1 MKRNVAKTA
10 HAKGLALLLAAGMLV
25 SQMSGVSADAK
36 AKKPKLS
43 RTKVSVTVGKTKR
56 VTVKN
61 AKKVTWK
68 VTKKAAQIVKLTK
81 KSKKGATIK
90 GLKKGTA
97 KISVQMKNG
106 KKKVKKTIAVKVSS
120 AKKVVVTAEPAKT
133 TNKPTNG
140 PTNGPTKEPVKEP
153 TATPTA
159 TSTTEPLAT
168 PTATPTEEPPAEPT
182 ATPTATSTTEPSAE
196 PTATSTPMPLPDLG
210 ENDVK
215 IDLTKENEY
224 GQNSVLE
231 DTITYY
237 EGNGVSYTS
246 TGQASGGG
254 VAYWTNADK
263 SGIDL
268 SKYKSI
274 RIVASSD
281 AANTP
286 VVCELLKSNPANIW
300 GGGIDVFD
308 GFSEYNAIT
317 EAGKAQVFEFQISD
331 ALAAALAE
339 GTLAYGIRL
348 KYNAYHTDG
357 DDLPNRNFNIYSII
371 LMGKDDVPEPTVAP
385 SEPSAEPTAT
395 PTATSTTEPSA
406 TPAATPTEEPSAT
419 PAATPTEEPS
429 ATPTATSTT
438 EPSATPAATPT
449 EEPSATPAATPTEEP
464 SATPAATPTEEPS
477 ATPAATP
484 TEEPSAEPTAT
495 PTATPTEEPAS
506 DLVLEGDDLGAGASY
521 TYVPN
526 GFALYA
532 SMGIFEIDKS
542 KLSKEGTTISIK
554 YTAME
559 GDTDVKDTQRFNI
572 GLKTGVKWDSPA
584 IKDYYGKTGGEV
596 NLTLTAD
603 DMKKIGA
610 DDKVYVHVGT
620 GTAGFKGT
628 FTYLSVTA
636 GEDSLVSELPKA
648 VSYVES
654 GLAQWAPT
662 AKVMLPSDIDF
673 NQYSKCQIEFTAS
686 DPTFEFHGIVG
697 HKVNGKEVTDPKYGV
712 TSEGYFEVNL
722 SNVKQKEGTEPFVV
736 INAGKAGY
744 TGSVTITKIT
754 FVK

>member
-1 MKRNVAKTA
+1 MKRNVAKTS

-68 VTKKAAQIVKLTK
+68 VTKKAAKIVKLTK

-106 KKKVKKTIAVKVSS
+106 KKKVKKTITVKVSS
-120 AKKVVVTAEPAKT
+120 AKKVVVTAQPAKT
-133 TNKPTNG
+133 TNKPTNKPTNG

-153 TATPTA
+153 TATPTT
-159 TSTTEPLAT
+159 TSTTEPSAT
-168 PTATPTEEPPAEPT
+168 PTATPTEEP
-182 ATPTATSTTEPSAE
+182 SAE
-196 PTATSTPMPLPDLG
+196 PTLTPTPMPLPDLG

-246 TGQASGGG
+246 TGEFSGGG

-281 AANTP
+281 AADTP
-286 VVCELLKSNPANIW
+286 VVCELLKSNPANVW

-308 GFSEYNAIT
+308 GYSEYSAIT

-371 LMGKDDVPEPTVAP
+371 LMGKDDVPEPTPGVA
-385 SEPSAEPTAT
+385 SGSAAVVVTAT
-395 PTATSTTEPSA
+395 GSAAGLDLEEGDTLDLNASVSTTGCAVTGDIVWTSSNEEVATVSASGASATVTAVGEGTATIKATITTD
-406 TPAATPTEEPSAT
+406 TGIVTYGKYIVKVV
-419 PAATPTEEPS
+419 
-429 ATPTATSTT
+429 
-438 EPSATPAATPT
+438 
-449 EEPSATPAATPTEEP
+449 
-464 SATPAATPTEEPS
+464 
-477 ATPAATP
+477 
-484 TEEPSAEPTAT
+484 
-495 PTATPTEEPAS
+495 AS

-572 GLKTGVKWDSPA
+572 GLKTGDKWNSPA

-636 GEDSLVSELPKA
+636 GDDSLVSELPKA

-686 DPTFEFHGIVG
+686 DPAFEFHGIVG
-697 HKVNGKEVTDPKYGV
+697 HKVNGVDVTDPKYGV

-722 SNVKQKEGTEPFVV
+722 SNIKQKEGTEPFVV

-744 TGSVTITKIT
+744 AGSVTITKIT

>member
-1 MKRNVAKTA
+1 MKRNVAKTS

-68 VTKKAAQIVKLTK
+68 VTKKAAKIVKLTK

-106 KKKVKKTIAVKVSS
+106 KKKVKKTITVKVSS
-120 AKKVVVTAEPAKT
+120 AKKVVVTAQPAKT
-133 TNKPTNG
+133 TNKPTNKPTNG

-159 TSTTEPLAT
+159 TSTTEPSAT
-168 PTATPTEEPPAEPT
+168 PTATPTEEP
-182 ATPTATSTTEPSAE
+182 SAE
-196 PTATSTPMPLPDLG
+196 PTLTPTPMPLPDLG

-246 TGQASGGG
+246 TGESSGGG

-286 VVCELLKSNPANIW
+286 VVCELLKSNPANVW

-308 GFSEYNAIT
+308 GYSEYSAIT

-385 SEPSAEPTAT
+385 SEPEEPTPT
-395 PTATSTTEPSA
+395 PGVASGSAAVVVTATGSAAGLNLEEGDTLELNASVSTTGCAVTGDTVWTSSNEEVATVSASGASA
-406 TPAATPTEEPSAT
+406 TVTAVGEG
-419 PAATPTEEPS
+419 
-429 ATPTATSTT
+429 TATIKATITT
-438 EPSATPAATPT
+438 NTGIVTYGEYIV
-449 EEPSATPAATPTEEP
+449 EVV
-464 SATPAATPTEEPS
+464 
-477 ATPAATP
+477 
-484 TEEPSAEPTAT
+484 
-495 PTATPTEEPAS
+495 AS

-542 KLSKEGTTISIK
+542 KLSEGTTISKK

-559 GDTDVKDTQRFNI
+559 GDNDVKDTQGFNI
-572 GLKTGVKWDSPA
+572 GLKTGDKYNSPA
-584 IKDYYGKTGGEV
+584 IHDYWVRTGGEAK
-596 NLTLTAD
+596 LTLTAD

-620 GTAGFKGT
+620 ATAGFKGT

-654 GLAQWAPT
+654 GMAQWAPT

-673 NQYSKCQIEFTAS
+673 SQYSKCQIEFTAS
-686 DPTFEFHGIVG
+686 DPTFDFHGIVG
-697 HKVNGKEVTDPKYGV
+697 HKVNGADVTDPKYGV

-722 SNVKQKEGTEPFVV
+722 SKVKQEAGTEPFVV
-736 INAGKAGY
+736 INTGKPGY

>member
-1 MKRNVAKTA
+1 MKRNVAKTS

-68 VTKKAAQIVKLTK
+68 VTKKAAKIVKLTK

-106 KKKVKKTIAVKVSS
+106 KKKVKKTITVKVSS
-120 AKKVVVTAEPAKT
+120 AKKVVVTAQPAKT
-133 TNKPTNG
+133 TNKPTNKPTNG

-153 TATPTA
+153 TATPTT
-159 TSTTEPLAT
+159 TSTTEPSAT
-168 PTATPTEEPPAEPT
+168 PTATPTEEP
-182 ATPTATSTTEPSAE
+182 SAE
-196 PTATSTPMPLPDLG
+196 PTLTPTPMPLPDLG

-246 TGQASGGG
+246 TGEFSGGG

-281 AANTP
+281 AADTP
-286 VVCELLKSNPANIW
+286 VVCELLKSNPANVW

-308 GFSEYNAIT
+308 GYSEYSAIT

-371 LMGKDDVPEPTVAP
+371 LMA
-385 SEPSAEPTAT
+385 
-395 PTATSTTEPSA
+395 
-406 TPAATPTEEPSAT
+406 
-419 PAATPTEEPS
+419 
-429 ATPTATSTT
+429 
-438 EPSATPAATPT
+438 
-449 EEPSATPAATPTEEP
+449 
-464 SATPAATPTEEPS
+464 
-477 ATPAATP
+477 
-484 TEEPSAEPTAT
+484 
-495 PTATPTEEPAS
+495 
-506 DLVLEGDDLGAGASY
+506 
-521 TYVPN
+521 N
-526 GFALYA
+526 
-532 SMGIFEIDKS
+532 M
-542 KLSKEGTTISIK
+542 
-554 YTAME
+554 
-559 GDTDVKDTQRFNI
+559 
-572 GLKTGVKWDSPA
+572 
-584 IKDYYGKTGGEV
+584 
-596 NLTLTAD
+596 
-603 DMKKIGA
+603 
-610 DDKVYVHVGT
+610 
-620 GTAGFKGT
+620 
-628 FTYLSVTA
+628 
-636 GEDSLVSELPKA
+636 
-648 VSYVES
+648 
-654 GLAQWAPT
+654 
-662 AKVMLPSDIDF
+662 MLR
-673 NQYSKCQIEFTAS
+673 
-686 DPTFEFHGIVG
+686 
-697 HKVNGKEVTDPKYGV
+697 
-712 TSEGYFEVNL
+712 
-722 SNVKQKEGTEPFVV
+722 
-736 INAGKAGY
+736 
-744 TGSVTITKIT
+744 
-754 FVK
+754 

>member
-1 MKRNVAKTA
+1 MRKNVFR
-10 HAKGLALLLAAGMLV
+10 AKGLTLLLTAALLV
-25 SQMSGVSADAK
+25 PQMSGVSADAK

-43 RTKVSVTVGKTKR
+43 RTKVSVTVGKTKK

-68 VTKKAAQIVKLTK
+68 VTKKAAKIVKLTK

-106 KKKVKKTIAVKVSS
+106 KKKVKKTITVKVSS

-140 PTNGPTKEPVKEP
+140 STNGPTKEPVKEP
-153 TATPTA
+153 T
-159 TSTTEPLAT
+159 TTEPSVTPTAT
-168 PTATPTEEPPAEPT
+168 PTATPTEEPSAEPT
-182 ATPTATSTTEPSAE
+182 ATP
-196 PTATSTPMPLPDLG
+196 TPMPLPDLG
-210 ENDVK
+210 KNDVK
-215 IDLTKENEY
+215 VDLTKENEY

-281 AANTP
+281 TANTP
-286 VVCELLKSNPANIW
+286 VVCELLKSNPANVW

-308 GFSEYNAIT
+308 GYSEYSAIT

-331 ALAAALAE
+331 DLAAALAE

-357 DDLPNRNFNIYSII
+357 EDLPNCNFNIYSII
-371 LMGKDDVPEPTVAP
+371 LMGKDDVPEPT
-385 SEPSAEPTAT
+385 AT
-395 PTATSTTEPSA
+395 PTAEPTPTPGVASGSAAVVVTATGSAAGLDLEEGDTLDLNASVSTTGCAVTGDIAWTSSNEEVATVSASGTSA
-406 TPAATPTEEPSAT
+406 TVTAVGEG
-419 PAATPTEEPS
+419 
-429 ATPTATSTT
+429 TATIKATITT
-438 EPSATPAATPT
+438 DTGIVTYGKYDVT
-449 EEPSATPAATPTEEP
+449 VV
-464 SATPAATPTEEPS
+464 
-477 ATPAATP
+477 
-484 TEEPSAEPTAT
+484 
-495 PTATPTEEPAS
+495 AS

-526 GFALYA
+526 GFAAYS

-542 KLSKEGTTISIK
+542 KLSEGTTISIK

-559 GDTDVKDTQRFNI
+559 GDTDVKDTQGFNI
-572 GLKTGVKWDSPA
+572 GLKTGDKWNSPT
-584 IKDYYGKTGGEV
+584 INNYWGKTGGEA

-620 GTAGFKGT
+620 ATAGFKGT

-636 GEDSLVSELPKA
+636 GEDSLVSELPQA

-686 DPTFEFHGIVG
+686 DPAFEFHGIVG
-697 HKVNGKEVTDPKYGV
+697 HKVNGKDVTDPQYGV
-712 TSEGYFEVNL
+712 TSEGHFDVNL
-722 SNVKQKEGTEPFVV
+722 SKVKQEKGTEPFVV
-736 INAGKAGY
+736 INAGKKGY

>member
-1 MKRNVAKTA
+1 MITKAGKVMTKKFLFISSFFYLAAAALPMTEARAADPDTDPVNITCPGGSCDNQTIDNNGEMTVNAEGVAKENTIGDTGKMTVNDGGIAQKTTVNSGGSVQINEGGSAIETTINGGLMNVAETGTA
-10 HAKGLALLLAAGMLV
+10 EGVTIDSGALLSGGYV
-25 SQMSGVSADAK
+25 SEAVVNSG
-36 AKKPKLS
+36 
-43 RTKVSVTVGKTKR
+43 
-56 VTVKN
+56 
-61 AKKVTWK
+61 
-68 VTKKAAQIVKLTK
+68 
-81 KSKKGATIK
+81 GATIDSNSYK
-90 GLKKGTA
+90 GFEVYGNGVSDDATVNTGGYMLIRDGGTA
-97 KISVQMKNG
+97 NG
-106 KKKVKKTIAVKVSS
+106 TVIA
-120 AKKVVVTAEPAKT
+120 
-133 TNKPTNG
+133 
-140 PTNGPTKEPVKEP
+140 
-153 TATPTA
+153 
-159 TSTTEPLAT
+159 
-168 PTATPTEEPPAEPT
+168 
-182 ATPTATSTTEPSAE
+182 
-196 PTATSTPMPLPDLG
+196 PMPLPDLG
-210 ENDVK
+210 KNDVK
-215 IDLTKENEY
+215 VDLTKENEY

-246 TGQASGGG
+246 TGEFSGGG

-281 AANTP
+281 TANTP
-286 VVCELLKSNPANIW
+286 VVCELLKSNPANVW

-308 GFSEYNAIT
+308 GYSEYNAIT

-331 ALAAALAE
+331 DLAADLAE

-357 DDLPNRNFNIYSII
+357 DDLPNCNFNIYSII
-371 LMGKDDVPEPTVAP
+371 LMGKDDVPEPT
-385 SEPSAEPTAT
+385 
-395 PTATSTTEPSA
+395 
-406 TPAATPTEEPSAT
+406 ATPTEEPTPTPGVASGSAAVVVTATGSAAGLDLEEGDTLDLNASVSTTGCAVTGDIVWTSSNEEVATVSASGASAT
-419 PAATPTEEPS
+419 VTAVGEG
-429 ATPTATSTT
+429 TATIKATITT
-438 EPSATPAATPT
+438 DTGIVTYDKYDVT
-449 EEPSATPAATPTEEP
+449 VV
-464 SATPAATPTEEPS
+464 
-477 ATPAATP
+477 
-484 TEEPSAEPTAT
+484 
-495 PTATPTEEPAS
+495 AS

-572 GLKTGVKWDSPA
+572 GLKTGDKWNSPA

-673 NQYSKCQIEFTAS
+673 KQYSKCQIEFTAS

-697 HKVNGKEVTDPKYGV
+697 HKVNGKDVTDPKYGV

-722 SNVKQKEGTEPFVV
+722 SNVKKEEGTEPFVV

-744 TGSVTITKIT
+744 AGSVTITKIT

>member
-1 MKRNVAKTA
+1 MKRNVAKTS

-68 VTKKAAQIVKLTK
+68 VTKKAAKIVKLTK

-106 KKKVKKTIAVKVSS
+106 KKKVKKTITVKVSS
-120 AKKVVVTAEPAKT
+120 AKKVVVTAQPAKT
-133 TNKPTNG
+133 TNKPTNKPTNG

-153 TATPTA
+153 TATPTT
-159 TSTTEPLAT
+159 TSTTEPSAT
-168 PTATPTEEPPAEPT
+168 PTATPTEEP
-182 ATPTATSTTEPSAE
+182 SAE
-196 PTATSTPMPLPDLG
+196 PTLTPTPMPLPDLG

-224 GQNSVLE
+224 DQNSVLE

-246 TGQASGGG
+246 TGEFSGGG

-281 AANTP
+281 AADTP
-286 VVCELLKSNPANIW
+286 VVCELLKSNPANVW

-308 GFSEYNAIT
+308 GYSEYSAIT

-385 SEPSAEPTAT
+385 SEPEEPTPT
-395 PTATSTTEPSA
+395 PGVASGSAAVVVTATGSAAGLDLEEGDTLDLNASVSTTGCAVTGDIVWTSSNEEVATVSASGASA
-406 TPAATPTEEPSAT
+406 TVTAVGEG
-419 PAATPTEEPS
+419 
-429 ATPTATSTT
+429 TATIKATITT
-438 EPSATPAATPT
+438 DTGIVTYGKYIVKVV
-449 EEPSATPAATPTEEP
+449 
-464 SATPAATPTEEPS
+464 
-477 ATPAATP
+477 
-484 TEEPSAEPTAT
+484 
-495 PTATPTEEPAS
+495 AS

-521 TYVPN
+521 TYVAN

-572 GLKTGVKWDSPA
+572 GLKTGDKWNSPA

-636 GEDSLVSELPKA
+636 GDDSLVSELPKA

-686 DPTFEFHGIVG
+686 DPAFEFHGIVG
-697 HKVNGKEVTDPKYGV
+697 HKVNGVDVTDPKYGV

-744 TGSVTITKIT
+744 AGSVTITKIT

>member
-1 MKRNVAKTA
+1 MRKNVFR
-10 HAKGLALLLAAGMLV
+10 AKGLTLLLTAALLV
-25 SQMSGVSADAK
+25 PQMSGVSADAK

-43 RTKVSVTVGKTKR
+43 RTKVSVTVGKTKK

-68 VTKKAAQIVKLTK
+68 VTKKAAKIVKLTK

-106 KKKVKKTIAVKVSS
+106 KKKVKKTITVKVSS

-140 PTNGPTKEPVKEP
+140 STNGPTKEPVKEP

-159 TSTTEPLAT
+159 TSTTEPSAT

-182 ATPTATSTTEPSAE
+182 ATPT
-196 PTATSTPMPLPDLG
+196 PMPLPDLG
-210 ENDVK
+210 KNDVK
-215 IDLTKENEY
+215 VDLTKENEY

-281 AANTP
+281 TANTP
-286 VVCELLKSNPANIW
+286 VVCELLKSNPANVW

-308 GFSEYNAIT
+308 GYSEYNAIT

-331 ALAAALAE
+331 DLAAALAE

-357 DDLPNRNFNIYSII
+357 DDLPNCNFNIYSII
-371 LMGKDDVPEPTVAP
+371 LMGKDDVPEPT
-385 SEPSAEPTAT
+385 
-395 PTATSTTEPSA
+395 
-406 TPAATPTEEPSAT
+406 ATPTEEPTPTPGVASGSAAVVVTATGSAAGLDLEEGDTLDLNASVSTTGCAVTGDIAWTSSNEEVATVSASGTSAT
-419 PAATPTEEPS
+419 VTAVGEG
-429 ATPTATSTT
+429 TATIKATITT
-438 EPSATPAATPT
+438 DTGIVTYGKYIVKVV
-449 EEPSATPAATPTEEP
+449 
-464 SATPAATPTEEPS
+464 
-477 ATPAATP
+477 
-484 TEEPSAEPTAT
+484 
-495 PTATPTEEPAS
+495 AS

-526 GFALYA
+526 GFAQYA

-542 KLSKEGTTISIK
+542 KLSEGTTISIK

-559 GDTDVKDTQRFNI
+559 GDNDVKDTQGFNI
-572 GLKTGVKWDSPA
+572 GLKTGDKYNSPT
-584 IKDYYGKTGGEV
+584 INNYWVRTGGEAK
-596 NLTLTAD
+596 LTLTAD

-620 GTAGFKGT
+620 ATAGFKGT

-654 GLAQWAPT
+654 GMAQWAPT

-673 NQYSKCQIEFTAS
+673 KQYSKCQIEFTAS
-686 DPTFEFHGIVG
+686 DPTFDFHGIVG
-697 HKVNGKEVTDPKYGV
+697 HKVNGADVTDPKYGV

-722 SNVKQKEGTEPFVV
+722 SKVKQEAGTEPFVV
-736 INAGKAGY
+736 INTGKPGY

>member
-1 MKRNVAKTA
+1 MKRNVAKTS

-68 VTKKAAQIVKLTK
+68 VTKKAAKIVKLTK

-106 KKKVKKTIAVKVSS
+106 KKKVKKTITVKVSS
-120 AKKVVVTAEPAKT
+120 AKKVVVTAQPAKT
-133 TNKPTNG
+133 TNKPTNKPTNG

-153 TATPTA
+153 TATPT
-159 TSTTEPLAT
+159 T
-168 PTATPTEEPPAEPT
+168 
-182 ATPTATSTTEPSAE
+182 TSTTEPSAE
-196 PTATSTPMPLPDLG
+196 PTLTPTPMPLPDLG

-246 TGQASGGG
+246 TGEFSGGG

-281 AANTP
+281 AADTP
-286 VVCELLKSNPANIW
+286 VVCELLKSNPANVW

-308 GFSEYNAIT
+308 GYSECSAIT

-371 LMGKDDVPEPTVAP
+371 LMGKDDVPEPTPGVA
-385 SEPSAEPTAT
+385 SGSAAVVVTAT
-395 PTATSTTEPSA
+395 GSAAGLDLEEGDTLDLNASVSTTGCAVTGDIVWTSSNEEVATVSASGASATVTAVGEGTATIKATITTD
-406 TPAATPTEEPSAT
+406 TGIVTYGKYIVKVV
-419 PAATPTEEPS
+419 
-429 ATPTATSTT
+429 
-438 EPSATPAATPT
+438 
-449 EEPSATPAATPTEEP
+449 
-464 SATPAATPTEEPS
+464 
-477 ATPAATP
+477 
-484 TEEPSAEPTAT
+484 
-495 PTATPTEEPAS
+495 AS

-572 GLKTGVKWDSPA
+572 GLKTGDKWNSPA

-636 GEDSLVSELPKA
+636 GDDSLVSELPKA

-686 DPTFEFHGIVG
+686 DPAFEFHGIVG
-697 HKVNGKEVTDPKYGV
+697 HKVNGVDVTDPKYGV

-744 TGSVTITKIT
+744 AGSVTITKIT

>member
-1 MKRNVAKTA
+1 MRKNVFR
-10 HAKGLALLLAAGMLV
+10 AKGLALLLTAALLV
-25 SQMSGVSADAK
+25 PQMSGVSADAK

-43 RTKVSVTVGKTKR
+43 RTKVSVTVGKTKK

-68 VTKKAAQIVKLTK
+68 VTKKAAKIVKLTK

-106 KKKVKKTIAVKVSS
+106 KKKVKKTLTVKVSS

-159 TSTTEPLAT
+159 TSTTEPSVT
-168 PTATPTEEPPAEPT
+168 PTATPTEEPTPTPGVASGSAAVVVT
-182 ATPTATSTTEPSAE
+182 ATGSAAGLDLEEGDTLDLNASVSTTGCAVTGDIVWTSSNEEVATVSASGTSATVTAVGEGTATIKA
-196 PTATSTPMPLPDLG
+196 
-210 ENDVK
+210 
-215 IDLTKENEY
+215 
-224 GQNSVLE
+224 
-231 DTITYY
+231 TIT
-237 EGNGVSYTS
+237 TD
-246 TGQASGGG
+246 TGIVTYG
-254 VAYWTNADK
+254 
-263 SGIDL
+263 
-268 SKYKSI
+268 KYD
-274 RIVASSD
+274 V
-281 AANTP
+281 T
-286 VVCELLKSNPANIW
+286 VV
-300 GGGIDVFD
+300 
-308 GFSEYNAIT
+308 
-317 EAGKAQVFEFQISD
+317 
-331 ALAAALAE
+331 
-339 GTLAYGIRL
+339 
-348 KYNAYHTDG
+348 
-357 DDLPNRNFNIYSII
+357 
-371 LMGKDDVPEPTVAP
+371 
-385 SEPSAEPTAT
+385 
-395 PTATSTTEPSA
+395 
-406 TPAATPTEEPSAT
+406 
-419 PAATPTEEPS
+419 
-429 ATPTATSTT
+429 
-438 EPSATPAATPT
+438 
-449 EEPSATPAATPTEEP
+449 
-464 SATPAATPTEEPS
+464 
-477 ATPAATP
+477 
-484 TEEPSAEPTAT
+484 
-495 PTATPTEEPAS
+495 AS

-526 GFALYA
+526 GFAAYS

-542 KLSKEGTTISIK
+542 KLSEGTTISIK

-559 GDTDVKDTQRFNI
+559 GDTDVKDTQGFNI
-572 GLKTGVKWDSPA
+572 GLKTGDKWNSPT
-584 IKDYYGKTGGEV
+584 INNYWGKTGGEA

-620 GTAGFKGT
+620 ATAGFKGT

-636 GEDSLVSELPKA
+636 GEDSLVSELPQA

-686 DPTFEFHGIVG
+686 DPAFEFHGIVG
-697 HKVNGKEVTDPKYGV
+697 HKVNGKDVTDPQYGV
-712 TSEGYFEVNL
+712 TSEGHFDVNL
-722 SNVKQKEGTEPFVV
+722 SKVKQEKGTEPFVV
-736 INAGKAGY
+736 INAGKKGY

>member
-1 MKRNVAKTA
+1 MRKNVFR
-10 HAKGLALLLAAGMLV
+10 AKGLTLLLTAALLV
-25 SQMSGVSADAK
+25 PQMSGVSADAK

-43 RTKVSVTVGKTKR
+43 RTKVSVTVGKTKK

-68 VTKKAAQIVKLTK
+68 VTKKAAKIVKLTK

-106 KKKVKKTIAVKVSS
+106 KKKVKKTITVKVSS

-140 PTNGPTKEPVKEP
+140 STNGPTKEPVKEP

-159 TSTTEPLAT
+159 T
-168 PTATPTEEPPAEPT
+168 PTE
-182 ATPTATSTTEPSAE
+182 EPSAE
-196 PTATSTPMPLPDLG
+196 PTATPTPMPLPDLG
-210 ENDVK
+210 KNDIKV
-215 IDLTKENEY
+215 DLTKENEY

-281 AANTP
+281 TANTP
-286 VVCELLKSNPANIW
+286 VVCELLKSNPANVW

-308 GFSEYNAIT
+308 GYSEYSAIT

-331 ALAAALAE
+331 DLAAALAE

-348 KYNAYHTDG
+348 KYNAYHKDG
-357 DDLPNRNFNIYSII
+357 DDLPNCNFNIYSII
-371 LMGKDDVPEPTVAP
+371 LMGKDDVPEPT
-385 SEPSAEPTAT
+385 
-395 PTATSTTEPSA
+395 
-406 TPAATPTEEPSAT
+406 ATPTEEPTPTPGVASGSAAVVVTATGSAAGLDLEEGDTLDLNASVSTTGCAVTGDIAWTSSNEEVATVSASGTSAT
-419 PAATPTEEPS
+419 VTAVGEG
-429 ATPTATSTT
+429 TATIKATITT
-438 EPSATPAATPT
+438 DTGIVTYGKYDVT
-449 EEPSATPAATPTEEP
+449 VV
-464 SATPAATPTEEPS
+464 
-477 ATPAATP
+477 
-484 TEEPSAEPTAT
+484 
-495 PTATPTEEPAS
+495 AS

-526 GFALYA
+526 GFAAYA

-542 KLSKEGTTISIK
+542 KLSEGTTISIK

-559 GDTDVKDTQRFNI
+559 GDTDVKDTQGFNI
-572 GLKTGVKWDSPA
+572 GLKTGDKWNSPT
-584 IKDYYGKTGGEV
+584 INNYWGKTGGEA

-620 GTAGFKGT
+620 ATAGFKGT

-636 GEDSLVSELPKA
+636 GEDSLVSELPQA

-686 DPTFEFHGIVG
+686 DPAFEFHGIVG
-697 HKVNGKEVTDPKYGV
+697 HKVNGKDVTDPQYGV
-712 TSEGYFEVNL
+712 TSEGHFDVNL
-722 SNVKQKEGTEPFVV
+722 SKVKQEKGTEPFVV

-744 TGSVTITKIT
+744 AGSVTITKIT

>member
-1 MKRNVAKTA
+1 MKRNVAKTS

-68 VTKKAAQIVKLTK
+68 VTKKAAKIVKLTK

-106 KKKVKKTIAVKVSS
+106 KKKVKKTITVKVSS

-159 TSTTEPLAT
+159 TSTTEPSAT

-182 ATPTATSTTEPSAE
+182 ATPT
-196 PTATSTPMPLPDLG
+196 PMPLPDLG
-210 ENDVK
+210 KNDVK
-215 IDLTKENEY
+215 VDLTKENEY

-246 TGQASGGG
+246 TGEFSGGG

-281 AANTP
+281 TANTP
-286 VVCELLKSNPANIW
+286 VVCELLKSNPANVW

-308 GFSEYNAIT
+308 GYSEYNAIT

-331 ALAAALAE
+331 DLAAALAE

-357 DDLPNRNFNIYSII
+357 DDLPNCNFNIYSII
-371 LMGKDDVPEPTVAP
+371 LMGKDDVPEPT
-385 SEPSAEPTAT
+385 
-395 PTATSTTEPSA
+395 
-406 TPAATPTEEPSAT
+406 
-419 PAATPTEEPS
+419 
-429 ATPTATSTT
+429 
-438 EPSATPAATPT
+438 
-449 EEPSATPAATPTEEP
+449 
-464 SATPAATPTEEPS
+464 
-477 ATPAATP
+477 
-484 TEEPSAEPTAT
+484 AT
-495 PTATPTEEPAS
+495 PTATPTAEPTPTPGVASGSAAVVVTATGSAAGLDLEEGDTLDLNASVSTTGCAVTGDIAWTSSNEEVATVSASGTSATVTAVGEGTATIKATITTDTGIVTYGKYDGTVVAS

-526 GFALYA
+526 GFAQYA

-542 KLSKEGTTISIK
+542 KLSKDGTTISIK

-559 GDTDVKDTQRFNI
+559 GDTDVKNTQGFNI
-572 GLKTGVKWDSPA
+572 GLKTGDKWNSPA
-584 IKDYYGKTGGEV
+584 IKNFWGQKGGEV
-596 NLTLTAD
+596 NLTLSAD
-603 DMKKIGA
+603 DMAKIGEG
-610 DDKVYVHVGT
+610 DKVYVHVGT
-620 GTAGFKGT
+620 ETAGFKGT

-636 GEDSLVSELPKA
+636 GEDALVSELPQA

-654 GLAQWAPT
+654 GMAQWAPT

-673 NQYSKCQIEFTAS
+673 SKYSKCQIEFTAS

-697 HKVNGKEVTDPKYGV
+697 HKVNGADVTDPKYGV
-712 TSEGYFEVNL
+712 TSEGYFEVPL
-722 SNVKQKEGTEPFVV
+722 SNVQKEKGTEPFVV

>member
-1 MKRNVAKTA
+1 MKRNVAKTS

-43 RTKVSVTVGKTKR
+43 TTKVSVSVRKTKK

-68 VTKKAAQIVKLTK
+68 VTKKAAKIVKLTK

-97 KISVQMKNG
+97 KIFVQMKNG
-106 KKKVKKTIAVKVSS
+106 KKKVKKTITVKVSS

-159 TSTTEPLAT
+159 TPTEE
-168 PTATPTEEPPAEPT
+168 PTATPTEEP
-182 ATPTATSTTEPSAE
+182 SAE
-196 PTATSTPMPLPDLG
+196 PTLTPTPMPLPDLG

-281 AANTP
+281 TANTP
-286 VVCELLKSNPANIW
+286 VVCELLKSNPANVW

-308 GFSEYNAIT
+308 GYSEYGAIT

-331 ALAAALAE
+331 DLAAALAE

-348 KYNAYHTDG
+348 KYNAYHADG
-357 DDLPNRNFNIYSII
+357 DDLPNCNFNIYSII
-371 LMGKDDVPEPTVAP
+371 FMAKDDVPEPTVAP
-385 SEPSAEPTAT
+385 SEPEEPTPT
-395 PTATSTTEPSA
+395 PGVASGSAAVVVTATGSAAGLDLEEGDTLDLNASVSTTGCAVTGDIVWTSSNEEVATVSASGTSA
-406 TPAATPTEEPSAT
+406 TVTAVGEG
-419 PAATPTEEPS
+419 
-429 ATPTATSTT
+429 TATIKATITT
-438 EPSATPAATPT
+438 DTGIVTYGKYIVKVV
-449 EEPSATPAATPTEEP
+449 
-464 SATPAATPTEEPS
+464 
-477 ATPAATP
+477 
-484 TEEPSAEPTAT
+484 
-495 PTATPTEEPAS
+495 AS

-521 TYVPN
+521 AYVPN
-526 GFALYA
+526 GFAAYA

-542 KLSKEGTTISIK
+542 KLSEGTTISIK
-554 YTAME
+554 YTAMV
-559 GDTDVKDTQRFNI
+559 GDTDVKDTQGFNI
-572 GLKTGVKWDSPA
+572 GLKTGDKWNSPT
-584 IKDYYGKTGGEV
+584 ISNYWGKTGGEA
-596 NLTLTAD
+596 NLTLTAA
-603 DMKKIGA
+603 DMEKIGV
-610 DDKVYVHVGT
+610 DDKVYVHVST

-636 GEDSLVSELPKA
+636 GDDSLVSELPQA

-654 GLAQWAPT
+654 GMAQWAPT

-697 HKVNGKEVTDPKYGV
+697 HKVNGVEVTDPKYGV

-722 SNVKQKEGTEPFVV
+722 SKVKQEEGTEPFVV

>member
-43 RTKVSVTVGKTKR
+43 RTKVSVTVGKTKK

-68 VTKKAAQIVKLTK
+68 VTKKAAKIVKLTK

-106 KKKVKKTIAVKVSS
+106 KKKVKKTITVKVSS
-120 AKKVVVTAEPAKT
+120 AKKVVVTTEPAKT

-159 TSTTEPLAT
+159 TSTTEPSAT

-182 ATPTATSTTEPSAE
+182 ATPT
-196 PTATSTPMPLPDLG
+196 PMPLPDLG
-210 ENDVK
+210 KNDVK
-215 IDLTKENEY
+215 VDLTKENEY

-281 AANTP
+281 AADTP
-286 VVCELLKSNPANIW
+286 VVCELLKSNPANVW

-308 GFSEYNAIT
+308 GFSEYSAIT

-385 SEPSAEPTAT
+385 SEPEEPTPT
-395 PTATSTTEPSA
+395 PGVASGSAAVVVTATGSAAGLDLEEGDTLDLNASVSTTGCAVTGDIAWTSSNEEVATVSARGTSA
-406 TPAATPTEEPSAT
+406 TVTAVGEG
-419 PAATPTEEPS
+419 
-429 ATPTATSTT
+429 TATIKATITT
-438 EPSATPAATPT
+438 DTGIVTYGKYIVKVV
-449 EEPSATPAATPTEEP
+449 
-464 SATPAATPTEEPS
+464 
-477 ATPAATP
+477 
-484 TEEPSAEPTAT
+484 
-495 PTATPTEEPAS
+495 AS

-526 GFALYA
+526 GFAQYA

-542 KLSKEGTTISIK
+542 KLSEGTTISIK

-559 GDTDVKDTQRFNI
+559 GDNDVKDTQGFNI
-572 GLKTGVKWDSPA
+572 GLKTGDKYNSPA
-584 IKDYYGKTGGEV
+584 IHDYWVRTGGEAK
-596 NLTLTAD
+596 LTLTAD

-620 GTAGFKGT
+620 ATAGFKGT

-636 GEDSLVSELPKA
+636 GEDSLVSELPQA
-648 VSYVES
+648 VSYVEN

-662 AKVMLPSDIDF
+662 AKVMLPSDIKF

-722 SNVKQKEGTEPFVV
+722 SNVKKEEGTEPFVV

-744 TGSVTITKIT
+744 AGSVTITKIT

>member
-1 MKRNVAKTA
+1 MRKNVFR
-10 HAKGLALLLAAGMLV
+10 AKGLTLLLTAALLV
-25 SQMSGVSADAK
+25 PQMSGVSADAK

-43 RTKVSVTVGKTKR
+43 RTKVSVTVGKTKK

-68 VTKKAAQIVKLTK
+68 VTKKAAKIVKLTK

-106 KKKVKKTIAVKVSS
+106 KKKVKKTITVKVSS

-140 PTNGPTKEPVKEP
+140 STNGPTKEPVKEP

-159 TSTTEPLAT
+159 TSTTEPSAT

-182 ATPTATSTTEPSAE
+182 ATPT
-196 PTATSTPMPLPDLG
+196 PMPLPDLG
-210 ENDVK
+210 KNDVK
-215 IDLTKENEY
+215 VDLTKENEY

-281 AANTP
+281 TANTP
-286 VVCELLKSNPANIW
+286 VVCELLKSNPANVW

-308 GFSEYNAIT
+308 GYSEYNAIT

-331 ALAAALAE
+331 DLAAALAE

-357 DDLPNRNFNIYSII
+357 DDLPNCNFNIYSII
-371 LMGKDDVPEPTVAP
+371 LMGKDDVPEPT
-385 SEPSAEPTAT
+385 
-395 PTATSTTEPSA
+395 
-406 TPAATPTEEPSAT
+406 ATPTEEPTPTPGVASGSAAVVVTATGSAAGLDLEEGDTLDLNASVSTTGCAVTGDIAWTSSNEEVATVSASGTSAT
-419 PAATPTEEPS
+419 VTAVGEG
-429 ATPTATSTT
+429 TATIKATITT
-438 EPSATPAATPT
+438 DTGIVTYGKYIVKVV
-449 EEPSATPAATPTEEP
+449 
-464 SATPAATPTEEPS
+464 
-477 ATPAATP
+477 
-484 TEEPSAEPTAT
+484 
-495 PTATPTEEPAS
+495 AS

-526 GFALYA
+526 GFAQYA

-542 KLSKEGTTISIK
+542 KLSEGTTISIK

-559 GDTDVKDTQRFNI
+559 GDTDVKDTQGFNI
-572 GLKTGVKWDSPA
+572 GLKTGDKYNSPT
-584 IKDYYGKTGGEV
+584 INNYWGRTGGEAK
-596 NLTLTAD
+596 LTLTAD

-620 GTAGFKGT
+620 ATAGFKGT
-628 FTYLSVTA
+628 FTYLSVKA
-636 GEDSLVSELPKA
+636 GEDDLVSELPKA

-654 GLAQWAPT
+654 GMAQWAPT

-673 NQYSKCQIEFTAS
+673 SQYSKCQIEFTAS
-686 DPTFEFHGIVG
+686 DPTFDFHGIVG
-697 HKVNGKEVTDPKYGV
+697 HKVNGADVTDPKYGV

-722 SNVKQKEGTEPFVV
+722 SKVKQEAGTEPFVV
-736 INAGKAGY
+736 INTGKPGY

>member
-1 MKRNVAKTA
+1 MKRNVAKTS

-106 KKKVKKTIAVKVSS
+106 KKKVKKTITVKVSS

-159 TSTTEPLAT
+159 TSTTEPSVT

-182 ATPTATSTTEPSAE
+182 LTP
-196 PTATSTPMPLPDLG
+196 TPMPLPDLG
-210 ENDVK
+210 ENDLKV
-215 IDLTKENEY
+215 DLTKENEY

-281 AANTP
+281 TANTP
-286 VVCELLKSNPANIW
+286 VVCELLKSNPANVW

-308 GFSEYNAIT
+308 GYSEYNAIT

-331 ALAAALAE
+331 DLAAALAE

-357 DDLPNRNFNIYSII
+357 DDLPNCNFNIYSII
-371 LMGKDDVPEPTVAP
+371 LMGKDDVPEPT
-385 SEPSAEPTAT
+385 
-395 PTATSTTEPSA
+395 
-406 TPAATPTEEPSAT
+406 
-419 PAATPTEEPS
+419 
-429 ATPTATSTT
+429 
-438 EPSATPAATPT
+438 
-449 EEPSATPAATPTEEP
+449 
-464 SATPAATPTEEPS
+464 
-477 ATPAATP
+477 
-484 TEEPSAEPTAT
+484 AT
-495 PTATPTEEPAS
+495 PTATPTAEPTPTPGVASGSAAVVVTATGSAAGLDLEEGDTLDLNASVSTTGCAVTGDIVWTSSNEEVATVSASGASATVTAVGEGTATIKATITTDTGIVTYDKYDVTVVAS

-526 GFALYA
+526 GFAAYS

-542 KLSKEGTTISIK
+542 KLSEGTTISIK

-559 GDTDVKDTQRFNI
+559 GDTDVKDTQGFNI
-572 GLKTGVKWDSPA
+572 GLKTGDKWNSPA
-584 IKDYYGKTGGEV
+584 IHDYWGKTGGEA
-596 NLTLTAD
+596 NLTLTAA
-603 DMKKIGA
+603 DMEKIGA
-610 DDKVYVHVGT
+610 DDKVYVHVST
-620 GTAGFKGT
+620 ATAGFNGT
-628 FTYLSVTA
+628 FTYLWVKA
-636 GEDSLVSELPKA
+636 GDDSLVSELPQA

-697 HKVNGKEVTDPKYGV
+697 HKVNGKDVTDPKYGV

-722 SNVKQKEGTEPFVV
+722 SNVKQEEGTEPFVV

>member
-10 HAKGLALLLAAGMLV
+10 HAKSLALLLAAGMLV

-43 RTKVSVTVGKTKR
+43 RTKVSVTVGKTQR

-68 VTKKAAQIVKLTK
+68 VTKKAAKIVKLTK

-106 KKKVKKTIAVKVSS
+106 KKKVKKTITVKVSS

-159 TSTTEPLAT
+159 TSTTEP
-168 PTATPTEEPPAEPT
+168 
-182 ATPTATSTTEPSAE
+182 
-196 PTATSTPMPLPDLG
+196 
-210 ENDVK
+210 
-215 IDLTKENEY
+215 
-224 GQNSVLE
+224 
-231 DTITYY
+231 
-237 EGNGVSYTS
+237 
-246 TGQASGGG
+246 
-254 VAYWTNADK
+254 
-263 SGIDL
+263 
-268 SKYKSI
+268 
-274 RIVASSD
+274 
-281 AANTP
+281 
-286 VVCELLKSNPANIW
+286 
-300 GGGIDVFD
+300 
-308 GFSEYNAIT
+308 
-317 EAGKAQVFEFQISD
+317 
-331 ALAAALAE
+331 
-339 GTLAYGIRL
+339 
-348 KYNAYHTDG
+348 
-357 DDLPNRNFNIYSII
+357 
-371 LMGKDDVPEPTVAP
+371 
-385 SEPSAEPTAT
+385 
-395 PTATSTTEPSA
+395 
-406 TPAATPTEEPSAT
+406 
-419 PAATPTEEPS
+419 
-429 ATPTATSTT
+429 
-438 EPSATPAATPT
+438 
-449 EEPSATPAATPTEEP
+449 
-464 SATPAATPTEEPS
+464 S

-484 TEEPSAEPTAT
+484 TEEPSAE

-526 GFALYA
+526 GFAAYA
-532 SMGIFEIDKS
+532 SMGVFEIDKS
-542 KLSKEGTTISIK
+542 KLSEGTTISIK

-559 GDTDVKDTQRFNI
+559 GDTDVKDTQGFNI
-572 GLKTGVKWDSPA
+572 GLKTGDKWNSPT
-584 IKDYYGKTGGEV
+584 INNYWGRTGGEA

-620 GTAGFKGT
+620 ATAGFKGT

-636 GEDSLVSELPKA
+636 GEDSLVSELPQA

-686 DPTFEFHGIVG
+686 DPAFEFHGIVG
-697 HKVNGKEVTDPKYGV
+697 HKVNGADVTDPKYGV

-722 SNVKQKEGTEPFVV
+722 SNVKQEEGTEPFVV

>member
-1 MKRNVAKTA
+1 MRKNVFR
-10 HAKGLALLLAAGMLV
+10 AKGLTLLLTAALLV
-25 SQMSGVSADAK
+25 PQMSGVSADAK

-43 RTKVSVTVGKTKR
+43 RTKVSVTVGKTKK

-68 VTKKAAQIVKLTK
+68 VTKKAAKIVKLTK

-106 KKKVKKTIAVKVSS
+106 KKKVKKTITVKVSS

-140 PTNGPTKEPVKEP
+140 STNGPTKEPVKEP

-159 TSTTEPLAT
+159 TSTTEPEEPT
-168 PTATPTEEPPAEPT
+168 PTPGVASGSAAVVVT
-182 ATPTATSTTEPSAE
+182 ATGSAAGLDLEEGDTLDLNASVSTTGCAVTGDIVWTSSNEEVATVSASGASATVTAVGEGTATIKA
-196 PTATSTPMPLPDLG
+196 
-210 ENDVK
+210 
-215 IDLTKENEY
+215 
-224 GQNSVLE
+224 
-231 DTITYY
+231 TIT
-237 EGNGVSYTS
+237 TD
-246 TGQASGGG
+246 TGI
-254 VAYWTNADK
+254 VTYDK
-263 SGIDL
+263 YD
-268 SKYKSI
+268 
-274 RIVASSD
+274 V
-281 AANTP
+281 T
-286 VVCELLKSNPANIW
+286 VV
-300 GGGIDVFD
+300 
-308 GFSEYNAIT
+308 
-317 EAGKAQVFEFQISD
+317 
-331 ALAAALAE
+331 
-339 GTLAYGIRL
+339 
-348 KYNAYHTDG
+348 
-357 DDLPNRNFNIYSII
+357 
-371 LMGKDDVPEPTVAP
+371 
-385 SEPSAEPTAT
+385 
-395 PTATSTTEPSA
+395 
-406 TPAATPTEEPSAT
+406 
-419 PAATPTEEPS
+419 
-429 ATPTATSTT
+429 
-438 EPSATPAATPT
+438 
-449 EEPSATPAATPTEEP
+449 
-464 SATPAATPTEEPS
+464 
-477 ATPAATP
+477 
-484 TEEPSAEPTAT
+484 
-495 PTATPTEEPAS
+495 AS

-572 GLKTGVKWDSPA
+572 GLKTGDKWNSPA

-673 NQYSKCQIEFTAS
+673 KQYSKCQIEFTAS

-697 HKVNGKEVTDPKYGV
+697 HKVNGKDVTDPKYGV

-722 SNVKQKEGTEPFVV
+722 SNVKKEEGTEPFVV

-744 TGSVTITKIT
+744 AGSVTITKIT

>member
-1 MKRNVAKTA
+1 MKRNVAKTS

-68 VTKKAAQIVKLTK
+68 VTKKAAKIVKLTK

-106 KKKVKKTIAVKVSS
+106 KKKVKKTITVKVSS
-120 AKKVVVTAEPAKT
+120 AKKVVVTAQPAKT
-133 TNKPTNG
+133 TNKPTNKPTNG

-153 TATPTA
+153 TATPTT
-159 TSTTEPLAT
+159 TSTTEPSAT
-168 PTATPTEEPPAEPT
+168 PTATPTEEP
-182 ATPTATSTTEPSAE
+182 SAE
-196 PTATSTPMPLPDLG
+196 PTLTPTPMPLPDLG

-246 TGQASGGG
+246 TGEFSGGG

-281 AANTP
+281 AADTP
-286 VVCELLKSNPANIW
+286 VVCELLKSNPANVW

-308 GFSEYNAIT
+308 GYSEYSAIT

-371 LMGKDDVPEPTVAP
+371 LMGKDDVPEPTPGVA
-385 SEPSAEPTAT
+385 SGSAAVVVTAT
-395 PTATSTTEPSA
+395 GSAAGLDLEEGDTLDLNASVSTTGCAVTGDIVWTSSNEEVATVSASGASATVTAVGEGTATIKATITTD
-406 TPAATPTEEPSAT
+406 TGIVTYGKYIVKVV
-419 PAATPTEEPS
+419 
-429 ATPTATSTT
+429 
-438 EPSATPAATPT
+438 
-449 EEPSATPAATPTEEP
+449 
-464 SATPAATPTEEPS
+464 
-477 ATPAATP
+477 
-484 TEEPSAEPTAT
+484 
-495 PTATPTEEPAS
+495 AS

-572 GLKTGVKWDSPA
+572 GLKTGDKWNSPA

-636 GEDSLVSELPKA
+636 GDDSLVSELPKA

-686 DPTFEFHGIVG
+686 DPAFEFHGIVG
-697 HKVNGKEVTDPKYGV
+697 HKVNGVDVTDPKYGV

-744 TGSVTITKIT
+744 AGSVTITKIT

>member
-1 MKRNVAKTA
+1 
-10 HAKGLALLLAAGMLV
+10 
-25 SQMSGVSADAK
+25 
-36 AKKPKLS
+36 
-43 RTKVSVTVGKTKR
+43 
-56 VTVKN
+56 
-61 AKKVTWK
+61 
-68 VTKKAAQIVKLTK
+68 
-81 KSKKGATIK
+81 
-90 GLKKGTA
+90 
-97 KISVQMKNG
+97 MKNG
-106 KKKVKKTIAVKVSS
+106 KKKVKKTITVKVSS
-120 AKKVVVTAEPAKT
+120 AKKVVVPAEPAKT
-133 TNKPTNG
+133 TQKPANG
-140 PTNGPTKEPVKEP
+140 STNGPTKEPVKEP

-159 TSTTEPLAT
+159 TSTTEPSAT
-168 PTATPTEEPPAEPT
+168 PTATPTEEPSAEPT
-182 ATPTATSTTEPSAE
+182 ATPTPTSTTEPSAE

-246 TGQASGGG
+246 TGEASGGG
-254 VAYWTNADK
+254 VAYWTNAGK

-371 LMGKDDVPEPTVAP
+371 FMAKDDVPEPTVAP
-385 SEPSAEPTAT
+385 SEPEEPTPT
-395 PTATSTTEPSA
+395 PGVASGSAAVVVTATGSAAGLDLEEGDTLDLNASVSTTGCAVTGDIVWTSSNEEVATVSASGTSA
-406 TPAATPTEEPSAT
+406 TVTAVGEG
-419 PAATPTEEPS
+419 
-429 ATPTATSTT
+429 TATIKATITT
-438 EPSATPAATPT
+438 DTGIVTYGKYIVKVV
-449 EEPSATPAATPTEEP
+449 
-464 SATPAATPTEEPS
+464 
-477 ATPAATP
+477 
-484 TEEPSAEPTAT
+484 
-495 PTATPTEEPAS
+495 AS

-521 TYVPN
+521 AYVPN
-526 GFALYA
+526 GFAAYA

-542 KLSKEGTTISIK
+542 KLSEGTTISIK
-554 YTAME
+554 YTAMV
-559 GDTDVKDTQRFNI
+559 GDTDVKDTQGFNI
-572 GLKTGVKWDSPA
+572 GLKTGDKWNSPT
-584 IKDYYGKTGGEV
+584 ISNYWGKTGGEA
-596 NLTLTAD
+596 NLTLTAA
-603 DMKKIGA
+603 DMEKIGV
-610 DDKVYVHVGT
+610 DDKVYVHVST

-636 GEDSLVSELPKA
+636 GDDSLVSELPQA

-654 GLAQWAPT
+654 GLAQYAPT

-697 HKVNGKEVTDPKYGV
+697 HKVNGVEVTDPKYGV

-722 SNVKQKEGTEPFVV
+722 SKVKQEEGTEPFVV

>member
-1 MKRNVAKTA
+1 MRKNVFR
-10 HAKGLALLLAAGMLV
+10 AKGLTLLLTAALLV
-25 SQMSGVSADAK
+25 PQMSGVSADAK

-43 RTKVSVTVGKTKR
+43 RTKVSVTVGKTKK

-68 VTKKAAQIVKLTK
+68 VTKKAAKIVKLTK

-106 KKKVKKTIAVKVSS
+106 KKKVKKTLTVKVSS

-159 TSTTEPLAT
+159 TSTTEPSAT
-168 PTATPTEEPPAEPT
+168 PTATPTEEPSAEPT
-182 ATPTATSTTEPSAE
+182 ATP
-196 PTATSTPMPLPDLG
+196 TPMPLPDLG
-210 ENDVK
+210 KNDVK
-215 IDLTKENEY
+215 VDLTKENEY

-281 AANTP
+281 TANTP
-286 VVCELLKSNPANIW
+286 VVCELLKSNPANVW

-308 GFSEYNAIT
+308 GYSEYSAIT

-331 ALAAALAE
+331 DLAAALAE

-357 DDLPNRNFNIYSII
+357 EDLPNCNFNIYSII
-371 LMGKDDVPEPTVAP
+371 LMGKDDVPEPT
-385 SEPSAEPTAT
+385 AT
-395 PTATSTTEPSA
+395 PTAEPTPTPGVASGSAAVVVTATGSAAGLDLEEGDTLDLNASVSTTLGCAVTGDIAWTSSNEEVATVSASGTSA
-406 TPAATPTEEPSAT
+406 TVTAVGEG
-419 PAATPTEEPS
+419 
-429 ATPTATSTT
+429 TATIKATITT
-438 EPSATPAATPT
+438 DTGIVTYGKYDVT
-449 EEPSATPAATPTEEP
+449 VV
-464 SATPAATPTEEPS
+464 
-477 ATPAATP
+477 
-484 TEEPSAEPTAT
+484 
-495 PTATPTEEPAS
+495 AS

-526 GFALYA
+526 GFAAYS

-542 KLSKEGTTISIK
+542 KLSEGTTISIK

-559 GDTDVKDTQRFNI
+559 GDTDVKDTQGFNI
-572 GLKTGVKWDSPA
+572 GLKTGDKWNSPT
-584 IKDYYGKTGGEV
+584 INNYWGKTGGEA

-620 GTAGFKGT
+620 ATAGFKGT

-636 GEDSLVSELPKA
+636 GEDSLVSELPQA

-686 DPTFEFHGIVG
+686 DPAFEFHGIVG
-697 HKVNGKEVTDPKYGV
+697 HKVNGKDVTDPQYGV
-712 TSEGYFEVNL
+712 TSEGHFDVNL
-722 SNVKQKEGTEPFVV
+722 SKVKQEKGTEPFVV
-736 INAGKAGY
+736 INAGKKGY

>member
-1 MKRNVAKTA
+1 MRKNVFR
-10 HAKGLALLLAAGMLV
+10 AKGLTLLLTAALLV
-25 SQMSGVSADAK
+25 PQMSGVSADAK

-43 RTKVSVTVGKTKR
+43 RTKVSVTVGKTKK

-68 VTKKAAQIVKLTK
+68 VTKKAAKIVKLTK

-106 KKKVKKTIAVKVSS
+106 KKKVKKTITVKVSS

-140 PTNGPTKEPVKEP
+140 STNGPTKEPVKEP

-159 TSTTEPLAT
+159 TSTTEPSAT

-182 ATPTATSTTEPSAE
+182 ATPT
-196 PTATSTPMPLPDLG
+196 PMPLPDLG
-210 ENDVK
+210 KNDVK
-215 IDLTKENEY
+215 VDLTKENEY

-254 VAYWTNADK
+254 VAYWTNPDK

-281 AANTP
+281 TANTP
-286 VVCELLKSNPANIW
+286 VVCELLKSNPANVW

-308 GFSEYNAIT
+308 GYSEYNAIT

-331 ALAAALAE
+331 DLAAALAE

-357 DDLPNRNFNIYSII
+357 DDLPNCNFNIYSII
-371 LMGKDDVPEPTVAP
+371 LMGKDDVPEPT
-385 SEPSAEPTAT
+385 
-395 PTATSTTEPSA
+395 
-406 TPAATPTEEPSAT
+406 ATPTEEPTPTPGVASGSAAVVVTATGSAAGLDLEEGDTLDLNASVSTTGCAVTGDIAWTSSNEEVATVSASGTSAT
-419 PAATPTEEPS
+419 VTAVGEG
-429 ATPTATSTT
+429 TATIKATITT
-438 EPSATPAATPT
+438 DTGIVTYGKYIVKVV
-449 EEPSATPAATPTEEP
+449 
-464 SATPAATPTEEPS
+464 
-477 ATPAATP
+477 
-484 TEEPSAEPTAT
+484 
-495 PTATPTEEPAS
+495 AS

-526 GFALYA
+526 GFAQYA

-542 KLSKEGTTISIK
+542 KLSEGTTISIK

-559 GDTDVKDTQRFNI
+559 GDADVKDTQGFNI

-620 GTAGFKGT
+620 ATAGFKGT

-654 GLAQWAPT
+654 GMAQWAPT

-673 NQYSKCQIEFTAS
+673 SQYSKCQIEFTAS
-686 DPTFEFHGIVG
+686 DPTFDFHGIVG
-697 HKVNGKEVTDPKYGV
+697 HKVNGADVTDPKYGV

-722 SNVKQKEGTEPFVV
+722 SKVKQEAGTEPFVV
-736 INAGKAGY
+736 INTGKPGY

>member
-1 MKRNVAKTA
+1 MRKNVFR
-10 HAKGLALLLAAGMLV
+10 AKGLTLLLTAALLV
-25 SQMSGVSADAK
+25 PQMSGVSADAK

-43 RTKVSVTVGKTKR
+43 TTKVSVTVGKTKK

-68 VTKKAAQIVKLTK
+68 VTKKAAKIVKLTK

-106 KKKVKKTIAVKVSS
+106 KKKVKKTITVKVSS

-140 PTNGPTKEPVKEP
+140 STNGPTKEPVKEP

-159 TSTTEPLAT
+159 TSTTEPSAT
-168 PTATPTEEPPAEPT
+168 PTATPTAE
-182 ATPTATSTTEPSAE
+182 
-196 PTATSTPMPLPDLG
+196 
-210 ENDVK
+210 
-215 IDLTKENEY
+215 
-224 GQNSVLE
+224 
-231 DTITYY
+231 
-237 EGNGVSYTS
+237 
-246 TGQASGGG
+246 
-254 VAYWTNADK
+254 
-263 SGIDL
+263 
-268 SKYKSI
+268 
-274 RIVASSD
+274 
-281 AANTP
+281 
-286 VVCELLKSNPANIW
+286 
-300 GGGIDVFD
+300 
-308 GFSEYNAIT
+308 
-317 EAGKAQVFEFQISD
+317 
-331 ALAAALAE
+331 
-339 GTLAYGIRL
+339 
-348 KYNAYHTDG
+348 
-357 DDLPNRNFNIYSII
+357 
-371 LMGKDDVPEPTVAP
+371 
-385 SEPSAEPTAT
+385 

-406 TPAATPTEEPSAT
+406 TPT
-419 PAATPTEEPS
+419 
-429 ATPTATSTT
+429 
-438 EPSATPAATPT
+438 
-449 EEPSATPAATPTEEP
+449 
-464 SATPAATPTEEPS
+464 
-477 ATPAATP
+477 
-484 TEEPSAEPTAT
+484 AEPTAT
-495 PTATPTEEPAS
+495 PLP

-572 GLKTGVKWDSPA
+572 GLKTGDKWNSPA

-673 NQYSKCQIEFTAS
+673 KQYSKCQIEFTAS

-697 HKVNGKEVTDPKYGV
+697 HKVNGKDVTDPKYGV

-722 SNVKQKEGTEPFVV
+722 SNVKKEEGTEPFVV

-744 TGSVTITKIT
+744 AGSVTITKIT

>member
-1 MKRNVAKTA
+1 MRKNVFR
-10 HAKGLALLLAAGMLV
+10 AKGLALLLTAALLV
-25 SQMSGVSADAK
+25 PQMSGVSADAK

-43 RTKVSVTVGKTKR
+43 RTKVSVTVGKTKK

-68 VTKKAAQIVKLTK
+68 VTKKAAKIVKLTK

-106 KKKVKKTIAVKVSS
+106 KKKVKKTLTVKVSS

-153 TATPTA
+153 TATPTEEPTPTPGVASGSAAVVVTA
-159 TSTTEPLAT
+159 TGSAAGLDLEEGDTLDLNASVSTTGCAVTGDIVWTSSNEEVAT
-168 PTATPTEEPPAEPT
+168 VSASGASATVTAVGEGTATIKA
-182 ATPTATSTTEPSAE
+182 
-196 PTATSTPMPLPDLG
+196 
-210 ENDVK
+210 
-215 IDLTKENEY
+215 
-224 GQNSVLE
+224 
-231 DTITYY
+231 TIT
-237 EGNGVSYTS
+237 TD
-246 TGQASGGG
+246 TGI
-254 VAYWTNADK
+254 VTYDK
-263 SGIDL
+263 YD
-268 SKYKSI
+268 
-274 RIVASSD
+274 V
-281 AANTP
+281 T
-286 VVCELLKSNPANIW
+286 VV
-300 GGGIDVFD
+300 
-308 GFSEYNAIT
+308 
-317 EAGKAQVFEFQISD
+317 
-331 ALAAALAE
+331 
-339 GTLAYGIRL
+339 
-348 KYNAYHTDG
+348 
-357 DDLPNRNFNIYSII
+357 
-371 LMGKDDVPEPTVAP
+371 
-385 SEPSAEPTAT
+385 
-395 PTATSTTEPSA
+395 
-406 TPAATPTEEPSAT
+406 
-419 PAATPTEEPS
+419 
-429 ATPTATSTT
+429 
-438 EPSATPAATPT
+438 
-449 EEPSATPAATPTEEP
+449 
-464 SATPAATPTEEPS
+464 
-477 ATPAATP
+477 
-484 TEEPSAEPTAT
+484 
-495 PTATPTEEPAS
+495 AS

-572 GLKTGVKWDSPA
+572 GLKTGDKWNSPA

-673 NQYSKCQIEFTAS
+673 KQYSKCQIEFTAS

-697 HKVNGKEVTDPKYGV
+697 HKVNGKDVTDPKYGV

-722 SNVKQKEGTEPFVV
+722 SNVKKEEGTEPFVV

-744 TGSVTITKIT
+744 AGSVTITKIT

>member
-1 MKRNVAKTA
+1 MRKNVFR
-10 HAKGLALLLAAGMLV
+10 AKGLALLLTAALLV
-25 SQMSGVSADAK
+25 PQMSGVSADAK

-43 RTKVSVTVGKTKR
+43 RTKVSVTVGKTKK

-68 VTKKAAQIVKLTK
+68 VTKKAAKIVKLTK

-106 KKKVKKTIAVKVSS
+106 KKKVKKTLTVKVSS

-159 TSTTEPLAT
+159 TSTTEPSVT
-168 PTATPTEEPPAEPT
+168 PTATPTEEPSAEPT
-182 ATPTATSTTEPSAE
+182 ATP
-196 PTATSTPMPLPDLG
+196 TPMPLPDLG
-210 ENDVK
+210 KNDVK
-215 IDLTKENEY
+215 VDLTKENEY

-246 TGQASGGG
+246 TGEFSGGG

-281 AANTP
+281 TANTP
-286 VVCELLKSNPANIW
+286 VVCELLKSNPANVW

-308 GFSEYNAIT
+308 GYSEYNAIT

-331 ALAAALAE
+331 DLAADLAE

-357 DDLPNRNFNIYSII
+357 DDLPNCNFNIYSII
-371 LMGKDDVPEPTVAP
+371 LMGKDDVPE
-385 SEPSAEPTAT
+385 
-395 PTATSTTEPSA
+395 
-406 TPAATPTEEPSAT
+406 
-419 PAATPTEEPS
+419 
-429 ATPTATSTT
+429 
-438 EPSATPAATPT
+438 
-449 EEPSATPAATPTEEP
+449 
-464 SATPAATPTEEPS
+464 
-477 ATPAATP
+477 
-484 TEEPSAEPTAT
+484 

-526 GFALYA
+526 GFAAYA
-532 SMGIFEIDKS
+532 SMGVFEIDKS
-542 KLSKEGTTISIK
+542 KLSEGTTISIK

-559 GDTDVKDTQRFNI
+559 GDTDVKDTQGFNI
-572 GLKTGVKWDSPA
+572 GLKTGDKWNSPT
-584 IKDYYGKTGGEV
+584 INNYWGRTGGEA

-620 GTAGFKGT
+620 ATAGFKGT

-636 GEDSLVSELPKA
+636 GEDSLVSELPQA

-686 DPTFEFHGIVG
+686 DPAFEFHGIVG
-697 HKVNGKEVTDPKYGV
+697 HKVNGADVTDPKYGV

-722 SNVKQKEGTEPFVV
+722 SNVKQEEGTEPFVV

>member
-1 MKRNVAKTA
+1 M
-10 HAKGLALLLAAGMLV
+10 
-25 SQMSGVSADAK
+25 
-36 AKKPKLS
+36 
-43 RTKVSVTVGKTKR
+43 
-56 VTVKN
+56 TVKN

-68 VTKKAAQIVKLTK
+68 VTKKAAKIVKLTK

-106 KKKVKKTIAVKVSS
+106 KKKVKKTITVKVSS

-140 PTNGPTKEPVKEP
+140 STNGPTKEPVKEP

-159 TSTTEPLAT
+159 TSTTEPSAT

-182 ATPTATSTTEPSAE
+182 ATPT
-196 PTATSTPMPLPDLG
+196 PMPLPDLG
-210 ENDVK
+210 KNDVK
-215 IDLTKENEY
+215 VDLTKENEY

-281 AANTP
+281 TANTP
-286 VVCELLKSNPANIW
+286 VVCELLKSNPANVW

-308 GFSEYNAIT
+308 GYSEYNAIT

-331 ALAAALAE
+331 DLAAALAE

-357 DDLPNRNFNIYSII
+357 DDLPNCNFNIYSII
-371 LMGKDDVPEPTVAP
+371 LMGKDDVPEPT
-385 SEPSAEPTAT
+385 
-395 PTATSTTEPSA
+395 
-406 TPAATPTEEPSAT
+406 ATPTEEPTPTPGVASGSAAVVVTATGSAAGLDLEEGDTLDLNASVSTTGCAVTGDIAWTSSNEEVATVSASGTSAT
-419 PAATPTEEPS
+419 VTAVGEG
-429 ATPTATSTT
+429 TATIKATITT
-438 EPSATPAATPT
+438 DTGIVTYGKYIVKVV
-449 EEPSATPAATPTEEP
+449 
-464 SATPAATPTEEPS
+464 
-477 ATPAATP
+477 
-484 TEEPSAEPTAT
+484 
-495 PTATPTEEPAS
+495 AS

-526 GFALYA
+526 GFAQYA

-542 KLSKEGTTISIK
+542 KLSEGTTISIK

-559 GDTDVKDTQRFNI
+559 GDNDVKDTQGFNI
-572 GLKTGVKWDSPA
+572 GLKTGDKYNSPT
-584 IKDYYGKTGGEV
+584 INNYWVRTGGEAK
-596 NLTLTAD
+596 LTLTAD

-620 GTAGFKGT
+620 ATAGFKGT

-654 GLAQWAPT
+654 GMAQWAPT

-673 NQYSKCQIEFTAS
+673 SQYLKCQIEFTAS
-686 DPTFEFHGIVG
+686 DPTFDFHGIVG
-697 HKVNGKEVTDPKYGV
+697 HKVNGADVTDPKYGV

-722 SNVKQKEGTEPFVV
+722 SKVKQEAGTEPFVV
-736 INAGKAGY
+736 INTGKPGY

>member
-1 MKRNVAKTA
+1 MRKNVFR
-10 HAKGLALLLAAGMLV
+10 AKGLALLLTAALLV
-25 SQMSGVSADAK
+25 PQMSGVSADAK

-43 RTKVSVTVGKTKR
+43 RTKVSVTVGKTKK

-68 VTKKAAQIVKLTK
+68 VTKKAAKIVKLTK

-106 KKKVKKTIAVKVSS
+106 KKKVKKTLTVKVSS

-159 TSTTEPLAT
+159 TSTTEPSVT
-168 PTATPTEEPPAEPT
+168 PT
-182 ATPTATSTTEPSAE
+182 
-196 PTATSTPMPLPDLG
+196 
-210 ENDVK
+210 
-215 IDLTKENEY
+215 
-224 GQNSVLE
+224 
-231 DTITYY
+231 
-237 EGNGVSYTS
+237 
-246 TGQASGGG
+246 
-254 VAYWTNADK
+254 
-263 SGIDL
+263 
-268 SKYKSI
+268 
-274 RIVASSD
+274 
-281 AANTP
+281 
-286 VVCELLKSNPANIW
+286 
-300 GGGIDVFD
+300 
-308 GFSEYNAIT
+308 
-317 EAGKAQVFEFQISD
+317 
-331 ALAAALAE
+331 
-339 GTLAYGIRL
+339 
-348 KYNAYHTDG
+348 
-357 DDLPNRNFNIYSII
+357 
-371 LMGKDDVPEPTVAP
+371 
-385 SEPSAEPTAT
+385 
-395 PTATSTTEPSA
+395 
-406 TPAATPTEEPSAT
+406 
-419 PAATPTEEPS
+419 
-429 ATPTATSTT
+429 
-438 EPSATPAATPT
+438 
-449 EEPSATPAATPTEEP
+449 
-464 SATPAATPTEEPS
+464 
-477 ATPAATP
+477 ATP

-495 PTATPTEEPAS
+495 PTEEPTPTPGVASGSAAVVVTATGSAAGLDLEEGDTLDLNASVSTTGCAVTGDIVWTSSNEEVATVSASGASATVTAVGEGTATIKATITTDTGIVTYDKYDVTVVAS

-572 GLKTGVKWDSPA
+572 GLKTGDKWNSPA

-673 NQYSKCQIEFTAS
+673 KQYSKCQIEFTAS

-697 HKVNGKEVTDPKYGV
+697 HKVNGKDVTDPKYGV

-722 SNVKQKEGTEPFVV
+722 SNVKKEEGTEPFVV

-744 TGSVTITKIT
+744 AGSVTITKIT

>member
-1 MKRNVAKTA
+1 MRKNVFR
-10 HAKGLALLLAAGMLV
+10 AKGLTLLLTAALLV
-25 SQMSGVSADAK
+25 PQMSGVSADAK

-43 RTKVSVTVGKTKR
+43 RTKVSVTVGKTKK

-68 VTKKAAQIVKLTK
+68 VTKKAAKIVKLTK

-106 KKKVKKTIAVKVSS
+106 KKKVKKTITVKVSS

-140 PTNGPTKEPVKEP
+140 STNGPTKEPVKEP

-159 TSTTEPLAT
+159 TSTTEPSAT

-182 ATPTATSTTEPSAE
+182 ATPT
-196 PTATSTPMPLPDLG
+196 PMPLPDLG
-210 ENDVK
+210 KNDVK
-215 IDLTKENEY
+215 VDLTKENEY

-281 AANTP
+281 TANTP
-286 VVCELLKSNPANIW
+286 VVCELLKSNPANVW

-308 GFSEYNAIT
+308 GYSEYNAIT

-331 ALAAALAE
+331 DLAAALAE

-357 DDLPNRNFNIYSII
+357 DDLPHCNFNIYSII
-371 LMGKDDVPEPTVAP
+371 LMGKDDVPEPT
-385 SEPSAEPTAT
+385 
-395 PTATSTTEPSA
+395 
-406 TPAATPTEEPSAT
+406 ATPTEEPTPTPGVASGSAAVVVTATGSAAGLDLEEGDTLDLNASVSTTGCAVTGDIAWTSSNEEVATVSASGTSAT
-419 PAATPTEEPS
+419 VTAVGEG
-429 ATPTATSTT
+429 TATIKATITT
-438 EPSATPAATPT
+438 DTGIVTYGKYIVKVV
-449 EEPSATPAATPTEEP
+449 
-464 SATPAATPTEEPS
+464 
-477 ATPAATP
+477 
-484 TEEPSAEPTAT
+484 
-495 PTATPTEEPAS
+495 AS

-526 GFALYA
+526 GFAQYA

-542 KLSKEGTTISIK
+542 KLSEGTTISIK

-559 GDTDVKDTQRFNI
+559 GDNDVKDTQGFNI
-572 GLKTGVKWDSPA
+572 GLKTGDKYNSPT
-584 IKDYYGKTGGEV
+584 INNYWVRTGGEAK
-596 NLTLTAD
+596 LTLTAD

-620 GTAGFKGT
+620 ATAGFKGT

-654 GLAQWAPT
+654 GMAQWAPT

-673 NQYSKCQIEFTAS
+673 SQYSKCQIEFTAS
-686 DPTFEFHGIVG
+686 DPTFDFHGIVG
-697 HKVNGKEVTDPKYGV
+697 HKVNGADVTDPKYGV

-722 SNVKQKEGTEPFVV
+722 SKVKQEAGTEPFVV
-736 INAGKAGY
+736 INTGKPGY

>member
-464 SATPAATPTEEPS
+464 SA
-477 ATPAATP
+477 
-484 TEEPSAEPTAT
+484 EPTAT

>member
-1 MKRNVAKTA
+1 MKRNVAKTS

-68 VTKKAAQIVKLTK
+68 VTKKAAKIVKLTK

-90 GLKKGTA
+90 GKKKGTA

-106 KKKVKKTIAVKVSS
+106 KKKVKKTITVKVSS
-120 AKKVVVTAEPAKT
+120 AKKVVVTAQPAKT
-133 TNKPTNG
+133 TNKPTNKPTNG

-159 TSTTEPLAT
+159 TSTTEPSAT
-168 PTATPTEEPPAEPT
+168 PTATPTEEP
-182 ATPTATSTTEPSAE
+182 SAE
-196 PTATSTPMPLPDLG
+196 PTLTPTPMPLPDLG

-246 TGQASGGG
+246 TGEFSGGG

-286 VVCELLKSNPANIW
+286 VVCELLKSNPANVW

-308 GFSEYNAIT
+308 GYSEYSAIT

-385 SEPSAEPTAT
+385 SEPEEPTPT
-395 PTATSTTEPSA
+395 PGVASGSAAVVVTATGSAAGLDLEEGDTLDLNASVSTTGCAVTGDIVWTSSNEEVATVSASGASA
-406 TPAATPTEEPSAT
+406 TVTAVGEG
-419 PAATPTEEPS
+419 
-429 ATPTATSTT
+429 TATIKATITT
-438 EPSATPAATPT
+438 DTGIVTYGKYIVKVV
-449 EEPSATPAATPTEEP
+449 
-464 SATPAATPTEEPS
+464 
-477 ATPAATP
+477 
-484 TEEPSAEPTAT
+484 
-495 PTATPTEEPAS
+495 AS

-542 KLSKEGTTISIK
+542 KLSEGTTISIK

-559 GDTDVKDTQRFNI
+559 GDNDVKDTQGFNI
-572 GLKTGVKWDSPA
+572 GLKTGDKYNSPA
-584 IKDYYGKTGGEV
+584 IHDYWVRTGGEAK
-596 NLTLTAD
+596 LTLTAD

-620 GTAGFKGT
+620 ATAGFKGT

-654 GLAQWAPT
+654 GMAQWAPT

-673 NQYSKCQIEFTAS
+673 SQYSKCQIEFTAS
-686 DPTFEFHGIVG
+686 DPTFDFHGIVG
-697 HKVNGKEVTDPKYGV
+697 HKVNGADVTDPKYGV

-722 SNVKQKEGTEPFVV
+722 SKVKQEAGTEPFVV
-736 INAGKAGY
+736 INTGKPGY

>member
-1 MKRNVAKTA
+1 MKRNVAKTS

-68 VTKKAAQIVKLTK
+68 VTKKAAKIVKLTK

-106 KKKVKKTIAVKVSS
+106 KKKVKKTITVKVSS

-140 PTNGPTKEPVKEP
+140 STNGPTKEPVKEP

-159 TSTTEPLAT
+159 TSTTEPSAT

-182 ATPTATSTTEPSAE
+182 ATPT
-196 PTATSTPMPLPDLG
+196 PMPLPDLG
-210 ENDVK
+210 KNDVK
-215 IDLTKENEY
+215 VDLTKENEY

-281 AANTP
+281 TANTP
-286 VVCELLKSNPANIW
+286 VVCELLKSNPANVW

-308 GFSEYNAIT
+308 GYSEYNAIT

-331 ALAAALAE
+331 DLAAALAE

-357 DDLPNRNFNIYSII
+357 DDLPNCNFNIYSII
-371 LMGKDDVPEPTVAP
+371 LMGKDDVPEPT
-385 SEPSAEPTAT
+385 
-395 PTATSTTEPSA
+395 
-406 TPAATPTEEPSAT
+406 
-419 PAATPTEEPS
+419 
-429 ATPTATSTT
+429 
-438 EPSATPAATPT
+438 
-449 EEPSATPAATPTEEP
+449 
-464 SATPAATPTEEPS
+464 
-477 ATPAATP
+477 
-484 TEEPSAEPTAT
+484 AT
-495 PTATPTEEPAS
+495 PTATPTAEPTPTPGVASGSAAVVVTATGSAAGLDLEEGDTLDLNASVSTTGCAVTGDIVWTSSNEEVATVSASGASATVTAVGEGTATIKATITTDTGIVTYDKYDVTVVAS

-526 GFALYA
+526 GFAAYS

-542 KLSKEGTTISIK
+542 KLSEGTTISIK

-559 GDTDVKDTQRFNI
+559 GDTDVKDTQGFNI
-572 GLKTGVKWDSPA
+572 GLKTGDKWNSPT
-584 IKDYYGKTGGEV
+584 IHDYWGKTGGEA
-596 NLTLTAD
+596 NLTLTAA
-603 DMKKIGA
+603 DMEKIGA
-610 DDKVYVHVGT
+610 DDKVYVHVST
-620 GTAGFKGT
+620 ATAGFNGT
-628 FTYLSVTA
+628 FTYLWVKA
-636 GEDSLVSELPKA
+636 GDDSLVSELPQA

-654 GLAQWAPT
+654 GLPQYAPT

-697 HKVNGKEVTDPKYGV
+697 HKVNGAEVTDPKYGV

-722 SNVKQKEGTEPFVV
+722 SNVKQEEGTEPFVV

>member
-1 MKRNVAKTA
+1 MKRNVAKTS

-68 VTKKAAQIVKLTK
+68 VTKKAAKIVKLTK

-106 KKKVKKTIAVKVSS
+106 KKKVKKTITVKVSS
-120 AKKVVVTAEPAKT
+120 AKKVVVTAQPAKT
-133 TNKPTNG
+133 TNKPTNKPTNG

-153 TATPTA
+153 TATPTT
-159 TSTTEPLAT
+159 TSTTEPSAT
-168 PTATPTEEPPAEPT
+168 PTATPTEEP
-182 ATPTATSTTEPSAE
+182 SAE
-196 PTATSTPMPLPDLG
+196 PTLTPTPMPLPDLG

-246 TGQASGGG
+246 TGEFSGGG

-281 AANTP
+281 AADTP
-286 VVCELLKSNPANIW
+286 VVCELLKSNPANVW

-308 GFSEYNAIT
+308 GYSEYSAIT

-385 SEPSAEPTAT
+385 SEPEEPTPT
-395 PTATSTTEPSA
+395 PGVASGSAAVVVTATGSAAGLDLEEGDTLDLNASVSTTGCAVTGDIAWTSSNEEVAEVSASGTSA
-406 TPAATPTEEPSAT
+406 TVTAVGEG
-419 PAATPTEEPS
+419 
-429 ATPTATSTT
+429 TATIKATITT
-438 EPSATPAATPT
+438 DTGIVTYGKYIVKVV
-449 EEPSATPAATPTEEP
+449 
-464 SATPAATPTEEPS
+464 
-477 ATPAATP
+477 
-484 TEEPSAEPTAT
+484 
-495 PTATPTEEPAS
+495 AS

-542 KLSKEGTTISIK
+542 KLSEGTTISIK

-559 GDTDVKDTQRFNI
+559 GDNDVKDTQGFNI
-572 GLKTGVKWDSPA
+572 GLKTGDKYNSPA
-584 IKDYYGKTGGEV
+584 IHDYWFRTGGEAK
-596 NLTLTAD
+596 LTLTAD

-620 GTAGFKGT
+620 ATAGFKGT

-654 GLAQWAPT
+654 GMAQWAPT

-673 NQYSKCQIEFTAS
+673 SQYSKCQIEFTAS
-686 DPTFEFHGIVG
+686 DPTFDFHGIVG
-697 HKVNGKEVTDPKYGV
+697 HKVNGADVTDPKYGV

-722 SNVKQKEGTEPFVV
+722 SKVKQEAGTEPFVV
-736 INAGKAGY
+736 INTGKPGY

>member
-1 MKRNVAKTA
+1 MRKNVFR
-10 HAKGLALLLAAGMLV
+10 AKGLTLLLTAALLV
-25 SQMSGVSADAK
+25 PQMSGVSADAK

-43 RTKVSVTVGKTKR
+43 RTKVSVTVGKTKK

-68 VTKKAAQIVKLTK
+68 VTKKAAKIVKLTK

-106 KKKVKKTIAVKVSS
+106 KKKVKKTITVKVSS

-140 PTNGPTKEPVKEP
+140 STNGPTKEPVKEP
-153 TATPTA
+153 TATPT
-159 TSTTEPLAT
+159 
-168 PTATPTEEPPAEPT
+168 
-182 ATPTATSTTEPSAE
+182 
-196 PTATSTPMPLPDLG
+196 PMPLPDLG
-210 ENDVK
+210 KNDVK
-215 IDLTKENEY
+215 VDLTKENEY

-281 AANTP
+281 TANTP
-286 VVCELLKSNPANIW
+286 VVCELLKSNPANVW

-308 GFSEYNAIT
+308 GYSEYNAIT

-331 ALAAALAE
+331 DLAAALAE

-357 DDLPNRNFNIYSII
+357 DDLPNCNFNIYSII
-371 LMGKDDVPEPTVAP
+371 LMGKDDVPEPT
-385 SEPSAEPTAT
+385 
-395 PTATSTTEPSA
+395 
-406 TPAATPTEEPSAT
+406 ATPTEEPTPTPGVASGSAAVVVTATGSAAGLDLEEGDTLDLNASVSTTGCAVTGDIAWTSSNEEVATVSASGTSAT
-419 PAATPTEEPS
+419 VTAVGEG
-429 ATPTATSTT
+429 TATIKATITT
-438 EPSATPAATPT
+438 DTGIVTYGKYIVKVV
-449 EEPSATPAATPTEEP
+449 
-464 SATPAATPTEEPS
+464 
-477 ATPAATP
+477 
-484 TEEPSAEPTAT
+484 
-495 PTATPTEEPAS
+495 AS

-526 GFALYA
+526 GFAAYS

-542 KLSKEGTTISIK
+542 KLSEGTTISIK

-559 GDTDVKDTQRFNI
+559 GDNDVKDTQGFNI
-572 GLKTGVKWDSPA
+572 GLKTGDKYNSPT
-584 IKDYYGKTGGEV
+584 INNYWVRTGGEAK
-596 NLTLTAD
+596 LTLTAD

-620 GTAGFKGT
+620 ATAGFKGT

-654 GLAQWAPT
+654 GMAQWAPT

-673 NQYSKCQIEFTAS
+673 SQYSKCQIEFTAS
-686 DPTFEFHGIVG
+686 DPTFDFHGIVG
-697 HKVNGKEVTDPKYGV
+697 HKVNGADVTDPKYGV

-722 SNVKQKEGTEPFVV
+722 SKVKQEAGTEPFVV
-736 INAGKAGY
+736 INTGKPGY